1 MNRFSYCLTI
11 SYILLTCFGMSAC
24 VTTAPLQNEM
34 KSVEEVTI
42 DPFHLEILNPEANQ
56 IIITEPNIA
65 VVGRTR
71 IDALVTINDTIVDI
85 GIDGEFRKV
94 IPLEIGPNIVE
105 IVASTESDEESSRVF
120 SVIYTPQ

>member
-1 MNRFSYCLTI
+1 
-11 SYILLTCFGMSAC
+11 MSAC
-24 VTTAPLQNEM
+24 VTSDPPQNEM
-34 KSVEEVTI
+34 KPVEKVTI
-42 DPFHLEILNPEANQ
+42 EPFYLEILNPEANQ

-94 IPLEIGPNIVE
+94 IPLEIGPNIIE